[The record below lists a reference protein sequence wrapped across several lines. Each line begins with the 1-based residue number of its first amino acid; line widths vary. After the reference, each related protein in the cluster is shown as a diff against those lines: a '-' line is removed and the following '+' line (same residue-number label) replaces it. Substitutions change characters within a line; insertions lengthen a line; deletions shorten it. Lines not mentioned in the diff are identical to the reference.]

1 MLAVALVAA
10 AVTGIAV
17 WLSLSPHPV
26 GEIPDHVAS
35 GPEVVAKTDST
46 RVKEP
51 PKPDKN
57 KTGKSTATE
66 SKSKPNLRDMVGEE
80 VRKQPDSAM

>member
-51 PKPDKN
+51 PKPDKM

-66 SKSKPNLRDMVGEE
+66 SVGTSNKRSKLDEAVPRSEGS
-80 VRKQPDSAM
+80 R